1 MGFFYKCF
9 GRILVYLHTMG
20 EKKCP
25 HCGEWSSWDQDL
37 NDVCDH
43 CGKPLGGIDLIY
55 KEKRAAQEKASEEQW
70 VFFIKETD
78 SEFVKKAKKVGNF
91 FYTVY
96 ISIIT
101 FIAWVIA
108 ALPG

>member
-1 MGFFYKCF
+1 
-9 GRILVYLHTMG
+9 MG

-25 HCGEWSSWDQDL
+25 HCGEWSKWNQQFT
-37 NDVCDH
+37 DVCEH
-43 CGKPLGGIDLIY
+43 CGRTLGGRDLDY
-55 KEKRAAQEKASEEQW
+55 QQKRAAQEQANRENW
-70 VFFIKETD
+70 IFYIKENDTD
-78 SEFVKKAKKVGNF
+78 FVKGVKNAGNF

-101 FIAWVIA
+101 FIAWLIA